1 MDGIDNFINY
11 CDKMMIATE
20 GVKEGFQ
27 KMKAWIIAQLNKILN
42 GAEKLLRSATF
53 KIVDVANK
61 KLENMVKNRKR
72 ESE

>member
-1 MDGIDNFINY
+1 MYSNTESFVAY
-11 CDKMMIATE
+11 CNEMMIATE

-61 KLENMVKNRKR
+61 KLENMVKK
-72 ESE
+72 SKT